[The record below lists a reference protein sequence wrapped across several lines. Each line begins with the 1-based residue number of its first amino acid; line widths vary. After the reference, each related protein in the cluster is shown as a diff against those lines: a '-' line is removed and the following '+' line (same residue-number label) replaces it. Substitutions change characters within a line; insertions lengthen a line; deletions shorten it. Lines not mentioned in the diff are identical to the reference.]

1 MILNIFKR
9 ISNAILR
16 YRYRRLYCRLFWY
29 YASKSETSAIAIQEA
44 NDAFE
49 WLTGE
54 DWANFIFLPEKH
66 QRK

>member
-1 MILNIFKR
+1 MICNLFNR

-16 YRYRRLYCRLFWY
+16 YRYHRLYCRLFWY

-49 WLTGE
+49 WLTGTE
-54 DWANFIFLPEKH
+54 WVDWL
-66 QRK
+66 

>member
-1 MILNIFKR
+1 MIRKIFNR

-49 WLTGE
+49 WTYRRRLG
-54 DWANFIFLPEKH
+54 WIYFPS
-66 QRK
+66 